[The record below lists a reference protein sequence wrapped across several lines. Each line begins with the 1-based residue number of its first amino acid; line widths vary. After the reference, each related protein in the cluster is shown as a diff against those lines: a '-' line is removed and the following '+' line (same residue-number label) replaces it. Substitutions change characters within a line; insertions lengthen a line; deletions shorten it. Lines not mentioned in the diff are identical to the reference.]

1 MKKLFI
7 SLSAMI
13 LVIPGASLATAQY
26 TQTNLVSD
34 VKGHAIHTDPVL
46 VNAWGLAFFP
56 HGPFFVADT
65 GTGMSTV
72 YGPNGKLL
80 PTAVTIPVAPG
91 QPVGPVGTPT
101 GIVANTTQDFVI
113 SKDGKS
119 GPARFIFDT
128 IDGLICG
135 WNPDV
140 DPDHAITVIDYSAA
154 KPKASNANY
163 PGSYYGLAIGRNS
176 KGQNVIYATDG
187 GRDETHDNNQIDMF
201 DGNFQYLGSFTDK
214 EIPSNVSPYMGA
226 FGIQNIDDKLY
237 VSFAGFGDNQ
247 GGFVDV
253 FDMDGNLLRRFG
265 GNFSEG
271 PLQAP
276 WGFAMAP
283 SHFGK
288 FSHTLLIGN
297 LEGDQPNKPGRIKA
311 YDPNTGAL
319 LGVLRNRSGRPIEIG
334 GLWALAFG
342 TDKNANGTSNELF
355 FTAGPTFPPN
365 TEFESDGLFGVIR
378 FEDDDGDAD

>member
-1 MKKLFI
+1 MVSI
-7 SLSAMI
+7 ALSAMF
-13 LVIPGASLATAQY
+13 LVIPGARLATAQY
-26 TQTNLVSD
+26 TQTNLVAD

-56 HGPFFVADT
+56 HGPFWVANA

-91 QPVGPVGTPT
+91 QPVYPVGSPT
-101 GIVANTTQDFVI
+101 GLVANTTQEFVI

-119 GPARFIFDT
+119 APARFIFDT

-214 EIPSNVSPYMGA
+214 DIPSSVSPYMGA
-226 FGIQNIDDKLY
+226 FGIQNIDNKLY

-288 FSHTLLIGN
+288 FSHALLIGN

-342 TDKNANGTSNELF
+342 TDKNANGAPNELF

-365 TEFESDGLFGVIR
+365 TLFEADGLFGVIR
-378 FEDDDGDAD
+378 FDEESQEH

>member
-1 MKKLFI
+1 L
-7 SLSAMI
+7 
-13 LVIPGASLATAQY
+13 
-26 TQTNLVSD
+26 
-34 VKGHAIHTDPVL
+34 
-46 VNAWGLAFFP
+46 
-56 HGPFFVADT
+56 
-65 GTGMSTV
+65 
-72 YGPNGKLL
+72 
-80 PTAVTIPVAPG
+80 
-91 QPVGPVGTPT
+91 
-101 GIVANTTQDFVI
+101 VANSTSDFVI

-140 DPDHAITVIDYSAA
+140 DPDRAIIIIDYSAA
-154 KPKASNANY
+154 KPNGAFY
-163 PGSYYGLAIGRNS
+163 PAGYGGLAIGRNS

-187 GRDETHDNNQIDMF
+187 GRDETHDNNQVDMF
-201 DGNFQYLGSFTDK
+201 DGNFKYLGSFSDAD
-214 EIPSNVSPYMGA
+214 IPWYMGV
-226 FGIQNIDDKLY
+226 FGIQNIDKKLY

-253 FDMDGNLLRRFG
+253 FDMDGNPLRRFG
-265 GNFSEG
+265 GNLSGG
-271 PLQAP
+271 PLEAP

-288 FSHTLLIGN
+288 FSHALLIGN
-297 LEGDQPNKPGRIKA
+297 LQGDLANEPGRIKA

-342 TDKNANGTSNELF
+342 TDKNANGATNELF

-365 TEFESDGLFGVIR
+365 TEIESDGLFGVIR
-378 FEDDDGDAD
+378 PDDEDEDTD